1 VSGTITI
8 EQLERMQE
16 AGPRYPDRV
25 VLVADHF
32 SPAKD
37 IISAQSIRLLR
48 QFGRQFGIEHYYD
61 AGNGGIE
68 HTLLPEIGMIGPGG
82 IVFGADS
89 HTCTAGAFNAS
100 GMGFG
105 STDLAAAMAL
115 GELWVK
121 VPESMRIDIVGSP
134 RPYVTGKDII
144 LSLIAAIG
152 SDGAS
157 NLSIEFGGSGLCH
170 LNVDERMAVANMA
183 VEAGA
188 ETCVFEADEQV
199 HAFAAAHGW
208 RARAAVAPD
217 PDAHYQSSR
226 VIDLDTLEPL
236 VAVPPSPA
244 NGTVLSKLIGTK
256 VDQVYIG
263 NCSNGTLTDL
273 RQAASV
279 LRGRKVSRDVR
290 VIIVPATNAIYREA
304 AAEGL
309 LEVFASAGAAVSLPT
324 CGACF
329 GGHMGVLAEGE
340 TAIATTNRN
349 FKGRMGH
356 PNSRVYLSNAWVAA
370 AAAVNGE
377 IVDPSMLAV
386 I

>member
-1 VSGTITI
+1 
-8 EQLERMQE
+8 M
-16 AGPRYPDRV
+16 
-25 VLVADHF
+25 
-32 SPAKD
+32 
-37 IISAQSIRLLR
+37 
-48 QFGRQFGIEHYYD
+48 
-61 AGNGGIE
+61 
-68 HTLLPEIGMIGPGG
+68 
-82 IVFGADS
+82 
-89 HTCTAGAFNAS
+89 
-100 GMGFG
+100 
-105 STDLAAAMAL
+105 
-115 GELWVK
+115 
-121 VPESMRIDIVGSP
+121 
-134 RPYVTGKDII
+134 TGKDII

-152 SDGAS
+152 SDGAA
-157 NLSIEFGGSGLCH
+157 NLSIEFGGPGLRH
-170 LNVDERMAVANMA
+170 LNVDERMGVANMA

-208 RARAAVAPD
+208 RQRSAVAPD
-217 PDAHYQSSR
+217 PDATYRSTR
-226 VIDLDTLEPL
+226 VIDLNTLEPL

-263 NCSNGTLTDL
+263 NCSNGTITDL

-290 VIIVPATNAIYREA
+290 VVIVPATNAIYRQA

-309 LEVFASAGAAVSLPT
+309 LEVFAAAGAAVSLPT

-356 PNSRVYLSNAWVAA
+356 PDSRVYLANAWVAA
-370 AAAVNGE
+370 TAALQGKIA
-377 IVDPSMLAV
+377 DPSMLAV